1 MLKYVVAIATLF
13 SIFLLA
19 GCGGSSSS
27 ASSRLRVVHASPDA
41 PNVDVLVR
49 NRVVLSNVAFRDA
62 SGYLSTAWGDTPIA
76 VRVTGTTTTVISAT
90 PHLQEKV
97 DYTLIAANRVANI
110 EPLLLT
116 DDNRSPSAGNIKLR
130 VVHGAPSAPN
140 VDVYVTAPGA
150 DIANLVPTLS
160 NVPFKAAS
168 GYLEVPAGTYQVRV
182 TVAGTKDVAID
193 TGAVTLAAGQIRTA
207 IAVDAVG
214 GGAPFSALL
223 LADKN

>member
-1 MLKYVVAIATLF
+1 MLKYVVAIATLV

-62 SGYLSTAWGDTPIA
+62 SGYLSTASGDTPVA

-90 PHLQEKV
+90 THLQEKV

-140 VDVYVTAPGA
+140 VDVYVTAPGE

-160 NVPFKAAS
+160 DVPFKAAS
-168 GYLEVPAGTYQVRV
+168 GYLEVPAGTYRVRV

-193 TGAVTLAAGQIRTA
+193 TGAVTLVAGQIRTA